1 MLGEEINVDN
11 DDRGRARDLLVDSAS
26 IAVPDRISVPI
37 SVESAVQRLPP
48 PAASLPAQIK
58 AELEPRVAGQVDR
71 LERLKRERASVE
83 DYDGAFA
90 IKNSLTT
97 RVYPL
102 LISFKDCEQQMRS
115 AAREEDYAKAA
126 KLKIDRDVKRS
137 QAMQVRC
144 YSTCCASRFLR
155 RLD

>member
-26 IAVPDRISVPI
+26 ITVPDRISVP
-37 SVESAVQRLPP
+37 VESAAQRLPP
-48 PAASLPAQIK
+48 PAASLPAHIK

-144 YSTCCASRFLR
+144 YSTCASRFLR